1 MNTSS
6 NTTMES
12 ISSQEGLTGWSTGLG
27 DASDSR
33 QMTWIPLAFTGAAKY
48 TPSSGVR
55 SGRGAV
61 MQKSSLA

>member
-12 ISSQEGLTGWSTGLG
+12 ISSQDGLTGWSAGLE
-27 DASDSR
+27 DASGSR
-33 QMTWIPLAFTGAAKY
+33 QMTWMPSAFTGAAKY
-48 TPSSGVR
+48 TLCSGVR
-55 SGRGAV
+55 SGRGGV